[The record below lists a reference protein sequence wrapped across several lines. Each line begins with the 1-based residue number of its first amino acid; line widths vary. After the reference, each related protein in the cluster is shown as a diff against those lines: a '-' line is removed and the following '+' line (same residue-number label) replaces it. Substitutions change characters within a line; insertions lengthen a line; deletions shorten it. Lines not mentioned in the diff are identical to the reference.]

1 MLNLKSYTDFAG
13 ELIKFVDRIKTY
25 DVSFED
31 MVKLDEIIPL
41 KEDLDIISSWWNG
54 TMKAE
59 TTTTTTST
67 TAIASTTATTTT
79 STNTSTTTEP
89 SKIKTKTDNPKKK
102 KPRKLHRLTNDRA
115 KAISE
120 YIALKHDGDKTMNV
134 ITDVTKEFKEHQ
146 SSIQRIIDKVSFKE
160 ITDQYFNVKDGVIIS
175 KFTAK
180 NIFGSSKSD
189 VDLIRELIKDAKY
202 NVIAVITD
210 DMTASDI
217 TKLAM
222 VRLKMYQTGEV
233 DSIGGGVKE
242 ILIMNEISNNKK
254 SNINSIMNIMKN
266 KYNVTVD
273 PELVSAVKTG
283 RSHKEIFSRF

>member
-31 MVKLDEIIPL
+31 LLKLDEITPI

-54 TMKAE
+54 SIQKSEPTTELKPETIE
-59 TTTTTTST
+59 TTSVEPPKVETSV
-67 TAIASTTATTTT
+67 
-79 STNTSTTTEP
+79 E
-89 SKIKTKTDNPKKK
+89 KKEVTKRPNRTGVKM
-102 KPRKLHRLTNDRA
+102 HRITKDRA

-120 YIALKHDGDKTMNV
+120 YIALKHNGDTV
-134 ITDVTKEFKEHQ
+134 HDAVQDSTKEFKENIKT
-146 SSIQRIIDKVSFKE
+146 IQRLVDKTSFSEVSDE
-160 ITDQYFNVKDGVIIS
+160 YFSIKNNTIVS
-175 KFTAK
+175 KIETTK
-180 NIFGSSKSD
+180 NIFGSTKSD
-189 VDLIRELIKDAKY
+189 IELIKDLIKDAKY
-202 NVIAVITD
+202 NVITAITD

-222 VRLKMYQTGEV
+222 VRLKMYQTGET

-242 ILIMNEISNNKK
+242 ILLMNEITNNKK
-254 SNINSIMNIMKN
+254 ANINTIMNIMKT
-266 KYNVTVD
+266 KYNVDVD

-283 RSHKEIFSRF
+283 RSHKEIFARF